1 LPAEVKIEEI
11 GPCKK
16 RLKIQVPKE
25 ELQETLEET
34 YADLVQS
41 AVLPGFRRGRVPRKL
56 LEKRF
61 GDDVKEDVKQKVMA
75 KTVRETLEKNQ
86 LSPVGE
92 ASYENVEFDVE
103 KALSFDVT
111 FEVLPTFEVPNYK
124 GLKLNRK
131 SAEPT
136 DEDIYNAI
144 QQLRQRAGV
153 LTTMENTPAE
163 KGDLVICD
171 YEVRVGDQVAA
182 SATNAEIAADGMNVV
197 GISPEPVAEL
207 LVGAKA
213 EEKRSGKAILTEQFS
228 REDLRGKEADV
239 QFTVK
244 EVKRLIMPDVNE
256 EFAKKNGFDSLAEM
270 KEFLQE
276 RVKTRK
282 DEWVKADL
290 ERQACD
296 ELLTVTNFELPLD
309 LVEHQ
314 TEENLLRR
322 QARLMLRGIPP
333 EQINREMNALR
344 DASQEEAIRSFKV
357 YLILEKIAE
366 KEKIFATEDDVEERI
381 VQTAMARKITP
392 AQMKQRLE
400 AERTMS
406 ALRSEIRHQKVLD
419 FLVANGQIV
428 DVKKSITDTSEE
440 ARKEEKPKK
449 RAIILPGEIEEEG
462 EADER
467 ET

>member
-1 LPAEVKIEEI
+1 
-11 GPCKK
+11 
-16 RLKIQVPKE
+16 
-25 ELQETLEET
+25 
-34 YADLVQS
+34 
-41 AVLPGFRRGRVPRKL
+41 
-56 LEKRF
+56 
-61 GDDVKEDVKQKVMA
+61 
-75 KTVRETLEKNQ
+75 
-86 LSPVGE
+86 
-92 ASYENVEFDVE
+92 
-103 KALSFDVT
+103 
-111 FEVLPTFEVPNYK
+111 
-124 GLKLNRK
+124 
-131 SAEPT
+131 
-136 DEDIYNAI
+136 
-144 QQLRQRAGV
+144 
-153 LTTMENTPAE
+153 
-163 KGDLVICD
+163 
-171 YEVRVGDQVAA
+171 
-182 SATNAEIAADGMNVV
+182 
-197 GISPEPVAEL
+197 
-207 LVGAKA
+207 
-213 EEKRSGKAILTEQFS
+213 
-228 REDLRGKEADV
+228 
-239 QFTVK
+239 VK